1 MITDYFGIKDKCR
14 KGLINH
20 LRKAFSKVHE
30 IENPEI
36 MDAGCGTGVQTLW
49 IANKYSGNITA
60 IDIDKNALDCLQNK
74 IKNKNLLN
82 RITIINN
89 SFFDFKAK
97 SDNFDIIIAEGL
109 LNVIGF
115 ERGLLKMLE
124 FLKINGY
131 LIIHDE
137 YKNHENKIKFIQN
150 NNCQIINTIY
160 LDEKVW
166 WIDYYRQLESEI
178 SKIKNK
184 HILDNFISDIIEI
197 ENYKINPSSFRSIY
211 YIIKKLNKTMSRNIV
226 F

>member
-211 YIIKKLNKTMSRNIV
+211 YIIKKIKQNNVT
-226 F
+226 